1 MTLSAGRC
9 GLFFKIKEEELKMNN
24 NTEIFK
30 LFQEQMD
37 IKYDLLAE
45 MIMEEGGRVAAE
57 INMHRRDEHLKYWDP
72 TYYLEGKKKQ
82 GERKSNLHK
91 KIEENKKRIAELISA
106 EPLSFPPCADDILPL
121 SRL

>member
-1 MTLSAGRC
+1 M
-9 GLFFKIKEEELKMNN
+9 N

-37 IKYDLLAE
+37 IRYDLLTE

-57 INMHRRDEHLKYWDP
+57 INMHRRDEHLKYWDH

-82 GERKSNLHK
+82 GERTSNLYK
-91 KIEENKKRIAELISA
+91 KIEENKKKIAELIKDTESG
-106 EPLSFPPCADDILPL
+106 EEKLSFPPCADDYMTFK
-121 SRL
+121 